1 MFPRKLIK
9 PFFLIVLVIFV
20 LFFSIFERLDTA
32 PYKESK
38 FYEQTMHTLDSLGK
52 MNLKIDGDTLKI
64 GWAKSSLIPSF
75 ATPLAGYGER
85 NGKINI
91 GVEDSIWV
99 RTIVLDNGIN
109 RAAYVSLDLLISPP
123 NLNLNNILKGTNL
136 KQSEIF
142 LTASHSHSSIGGYLP
157 SIVGE
162 MFAGE
167 YDERIL
173 QFISS
178 AIRKSLLE
186 ALNNMEITKVG
197 YYRINAK
204 EFITNRLVGDSL
216 GTKDNWIRLVKFER
230 NSGKKIIMFSF
241 SAHATCYSD
250 NQLKI
255 SSDYPGKCIFHLE
268 GLPKVDFAL
277 YGAGAVGSM
286 APKYKLLEGKN
297 KVNAIS
303 NAITN
308 KIINVIDSI
317 PTFFEN
323 RLFIN
328 KIYIK
333 MREPSFRFND
343 FLIFKSWIFNYF
355 VGLDNSSKYFSFLKL
370 GDILIIGTPS
380 DFSGELVKPL
390 EEFALS
396 KKMNLIINSFNGG
409 YVGYITKDNW
419 YNKKN
424 INTYETYTMNW
435 YGPYNGSYFSD
446 IIKKIITIN
455 ESQE

>member
-1 MFPRKLIK
+1 VFARKLIK
-9 PFFLIVLVIFV
+9 PFFFIVLVIFV
-20 LFFSIFERLDTA
+20 LFFSIFERLDTI

-38 FYEQTMHTLDSLGK
+38 FYQQTMFSLDSLDK
-52 MNLKIDGDTLKI
+52 VDITIDGDTLKI

-75 ATPLAGYGER
+75 ATPLAGYGDR
-85 NGKINI
+85 KGKINI

-99 RTIVLDNGIN
+99 RTIVLDNGKN
-109 RAAYVSLDLLISPP
+109 RAAYISLDLLIPPP
-123 NLNLNNILKGTNL
+123 NLNFKNILKGTNL
-136 KQSEIF
+136 KDSEIF

-167 YDERIL
+167 YDEKIL
-173 QFISS
+173 QLISG
-178 AIRKSLLE
+178 AIRESLLD
-186 ALNNMEITKVG
+186 ALNNMEVTKVG
-197 YYRINAK
+197 YSRIKAQ

-216 GTKDNWIRLVKFER
+216 GTTDHWIRLVKFER
-230 NSGKKIIMFSF
+230 NSGQNIIMFSY
-241 SAHATCYSD
+241 SAHATCYTSK
-250 NQLKI
+250 QFKI
-255 SSDYPGKCIFHLE
+255 SSDYPGKCILHLE
-268 GLPKVDFAL
+268 EFPKIDFAL

-286 APKYKLLEGKN
+286 SPKYKYLNGKD
-297 KVNAIS
+297 KLDGIS
-303 NAITN
+303 NGISN

-323 RLFIN
+323 RLFSN

-333 MREPSFRFND
+333 MRKPSFRFND
-343 FLIFKSWIFNYF
+343 FLIFKPWVFNYL

-370 GDILIIGTPS
+370 GDILIVGTPS

-390 EEFALS
+390 EEFALT
-396 KKMNLIINSFNGG
+396 KDMNLIINSFNGG
-409 YVGYITKDNW
+409 YVGYITKDTW

-435 YGPYNGSYFSD
+435 YGPHNGSYFSD
-446 IIKKIITIN
+446 LIKKIIELN
-455 ESQE
+455 EN

>member
-1 MFPRKLIK
+1 ML
-9 PFFLIVLVIFV
+9 
-20 LFFSIFERLDTA
+20 
-32 PYKESK
+32 
-38 FYEQTMHTLDSLGK
+38 TLDSLGDI
-52 MNLKIDGDTLKI
+52 NLKLDGDSLKI

-75 ATPLAGYGER
+75 KTPLAGYGER

-109 RAAYVSLDLLISPP
+109 RAAYVSLDLLIPPP
-123 NLNLNNILKGTNL
+123 NLNLYDILKGTDL
-136 KQSEIF
+136 KKSEIF

-167 YDERIL
+167 YEEKIL

-178 AIRKSLLE
+178 AIRESLLE
-186 ALNNMEITKVG
+186 ALKNMETTKVG
-197 YYRINAK
+197 YSRINAH

-216 GTKDNWIRLVKFER
+216 GTTDNWIRLVKFER
-230 NSGKKIIMFSF
+230 NSGKNIIMFSY
-241 SAHATCYSD
+241 SAHATCFTSK
-250 NQLKI
+250 QLKI

-268 GLPKVDFAL
+268 RFPKVDFAL

-286 APKYKLLEGKN
+286 SPKYKFLEGKD
-297 KVNAIS
+297 KAQAIS
-303 NAITN
+303 NAISN

-323 RLFIN
+323 RLFTN

-343 FLIFKSWIFNYF
+343 FLIFKPWVFNYL

-370 GDILIIGTPS
+370 GDILIVGTPS

-396 KKMNLIINSFNGG
+396 KNVNLIINSFNGG
-409 YVGYITKDNW
+409 YVGYITKDTW

-435 YGPYNGSYFSD
+435 YGPHNGSYFSD
-446 IIKKIITIN
+446 IIKKIIHIN
-455 ESQE
+455 EN